1 MMAKQQP
8 QQNKEDFTEAE
19 YEKFR
24 SELNLHILHK
34 SYQVGSVAGTATGV
48 VLALFSRKRGF
59 LNTLGTTSLMGTLLG
74 TALINPLVYFGKT
87 SQLDRVGVYDR
98 GYRLHYN
105 ENQNRVDQY
114 GMIGAGTGLLLG
126 LVTGLGALKLASL
139 GISAGVGA
147 AAAQNYLVQD
157 AGRDDGQ

>member
-1 MMAKQQP
+1 MAKQQP

-59 LNTLGTTSLMGTLLG
+59 LNTLGTTSLMGTVLAAFRPPPPSSFL
-74 TALINPLVYFGKT
+74 TPLFGLPLPT
-87 SQLDRVGVYDR
+87 PAPWDSPHQPS
-98 GYRLHYN
+98 
-105 ENQNRVDQY
+105 
-114 GMIGAGTGLLLG
+114 GLLW
-126 LVTGLGALKLASL
+126 
-139 GISAGVGA
+139 
-147 AAAQNYLVQD
+147 QD
-157 AGRDDGQ
+157 LPA